1 MPDTNLTFAALKCPT
16 PDSFDWNKR
25 TDLVQGIVF
34 TFVGI
39 ATIVLNFVMAAVY
52 KIRGFGKPTNRAM
65 FCITLSDVGGGF
77 VGLYVGIY
85 LLAAKRCW
93 FDTWYLDEIMCYLWP
108 MLWLCCTFATT
119 QLVPLISIIR
129 FVAVVI
135 PLKFNLMKSKHV
147 MLAMLVSGALSSAA
161 ALYPIFCGGFM
172 KIPQQAMC
180 IFDLTQRSLLA
191 AQVYGWIFNF
201 LPTIISVIVIIVT
214 NTWIVCKLMK
224 PSRVRAR
231 RPSIPMASVIGNQT
245 VGNLGTVPEDSIV
258 IENRL
263 STASQVR
270 IDIPSVSQQFKRR
283 VTKIET
289 RAKSL
294 AGRKIV
300 SGQSKTIFYLA
311 MLYLV
316 CYAQKVW
323 IYGLLV
329 AWPNKKFHELLPL
342 HMSTDAAEL
351 FFRISDYCVTINSFL
366 NPIIYFAFSSRI
378 RREFLHVL
386 SCGSAGA
393 SHITTAASRAG
404 QSNMNT
410 NTNTNSIINSPQAN
424 RS

>member
-1 MPDTNLTFAALKCPT
+1 M
-16 PDSFDWNKR
+16 
-25 TDLVQGIVF
+25 LV
-34 TFVGI
+34 
-39 ATIVLNFVMAAVY
+39 
-52 KIRGFGKPTNRAM
+52 
-65 FCITLSDVGGGF
+65 
-77 VGLYVGIY
+77 
-85 LLAAKRCW
+85 
-93 FDTWYLDEIMCYLWP
+93 
-108 MLWLCCTFATT
+108 
-119 QLVPLISIIR
+119 
-129 FVAVVI
+129 
-135 PLKFNLMKSKHV
+135 
-147 MLAMLVSGALSSAA
+147 MLVSGALSSAA
-161 ALYPIFCGGFM
+161 ALYPVFCGGFM

-180 IFDLTQRSLLA
+180 IFDLTQVCYSKPFSTKLSLQVIIAIARVSESDRLIHHGYLVICTLDSVNFVFRETLTIVVLTFDIPQRSLLA

-270 IDIPSVSQQFKRR
+270 IDRPSVSQQLKRR
-283 VTKIET
+283 VAKIET
-289 RAKSL
+289 KAKSL
-294 AGRKIV
+294 TGRRIV

-386 SCGSAGA
+386 SCGRAGA

-404 QSNMNT
+404 QSNI
-410 NTNTNSIINSPQAN
+410 NTNTNSIINSPQGN